1 MKRIITGVL
10 GLLMGGVAAGTASF
24 HPESLTWDFGS
35 KSVQF
40 RNSGSFQVI
49 SNGKRI
55 MECFFYIKT
64 PYSDWITNGRSFK
77 IEKNYN
83 GKSICITDCRTDR
96 NGFLIQG
103 LFAFHK
109 KDASVP
115 VTCPWKMKAELTSAN
130 KIRVSLGYTTPDGKQ
145 AMDRGFFF
153 QCSNYTGLDAG
164 GVKYSL
170 SELKYSLSEY
180 SNKKPKIGKERI
192 VKVEAGA
199 DSILVAYP
207 GNLDFDRWK
216 NGFRLTPYSLQT
228 SFEIDMLDNTEA
240 SVERVSAGGVDLKKT
255 DDLELPGTGRNL
267 LPNPYFAQKTLYLNC
282 STQHRVSFMNC
293 LKDSG
298 SLYGKYH
305 ISGDPGIGVTLGS
318 VPVTHGEYTFSFFA
332 KGNGSLTCDMQG
344 ANDSFRIRKSFTV
357 DSRDWKR
364 FEFSFTAPPGAGAI
378 TPSLALDHVAIDAL
392 QLEKGQKATDF
403 FALPVTA
410 APGNDFFFE
419 SGRVITLPFE
429 LSTLKNSVS
438 GTAAVSVRNFW
449 GKEIYRGSFDYSFC
463 RGEYPDVKLN
473 IGMVPDGVYV
483 VRIDYSPSHTEF
495 FRFAVMPFLDN
506 SHRTARIFSLGYS
519 GHTSRLRDIDSYFVE
534 RLRRIGIGANGHSCA
549 VSEKV
554 RKKYRDNRVLIFDV
568 AVAWR
573 TSSEQYAKL
582 FPGLRIPPGHTFFYI
597 RNFGKALWE
606 KDRAL
611 LHDYRLTGWDSDYRK
626 KLRDVI
632 ISQVKENPCFAYDI
646 GSEWPREIK
655 DDPHYPEFYK
665 TIRDAIKS
673 VYPDAMVYEAGDCNM
688 YEHGGIA
695 QYDRFL
701 ARIAGLTKTD
711 FVSAH
716 AYFKDI
722 RDLYPNFN
730 ALLAMTK
737 KHPGYENCP
746 IAIPEGM
753 HYYPYAVPEWDNQM
767 VCWMREGWRGGT
779 LSYDMGRTEK
789 LSAAYYA
796 RSYLVYMT
804 AFDRV
809 WCGTSSA
816 SNTGNFSL
824 DFMLTPRAFQK
835 IPNTLGCILGNPARY
850 LGDYTFAPDT
860 KCLVWEDEKGRPVAA
875 VWNEDPAVEN
885 RLKKPPTARM
895 NYAGAEYIDLMG
907 VAFQPQTDGVFSVS
921 PFPLF
926 VRGRAND
933 WNRFSDAISQA
944 VLQDSGRLPCR
955 VSAEFASTDQLRLI
969 LTNSLARRL
978 HGTLTIQGEHYALA
992 IPANGRQEVL
1002 VKLSQPIASN
1012 AVTHLAIPYQC
1023 SIDGQTV
1030 DGKFDFSGF
1039 AVRRF
1044 SGDWNE
1050 IPSIKLDNYVDAV
1063 PAEKNDFAASFK
1075 LAWDKNGLHLRVEV
1089 TDDVLAAGTGAR
1101 YRWTDDIAQVYFDTR
1116 CSAMMTGRRTC
1127 DDDDYEYGLMPTVDG
1142 KRCEV
1147 WRAMSPDIQLTL
1159 GIAAPKNSMLATEIP
1174 AGFTR
1179 TSNGYVYEAVF
1190 PADYLLPA
1198 KLISGWN
1205 IGFGLYVSDR
1215 DGGKKPKQ
1223 GLSLATEKGSGCYNK
1238 PHLWPV
1244 AVLVE

>member
-1 MKRIITGVL
+1 
-10 GLLMGGVAAGTASF
+10 
-24 HPESLTWDFGS
+24 
-35 KSVQF
+35 
-40 RNSGSFQVI
+40 
-49 SNGKRI
+49 
-55 MECFFYIKT
+55 
-64 PYSDWITNGRSFK
+64 
-77 IEKNYN
+77 
-83 GKSICITDCRTDR
+83 
-96 NGFLIQG
+96 
-103 LFAFHK
+103 
-109 KDASVP
+109 
-115 VTCPWKMKAELTSAN
+115 
-130 KIRVSLGYTTPDGKQ
+130 
-145 AMDRGFFF
+145 
-153 QCSNYTGLDAG
+153 
-164 GVKYSL
+164 
-170 SELKYSLSEY
+170 
-180 SNKKPKIGKERI
+180 
-192 VKVEAGA
+192 
-199 DSILVAYP
+199 
-207 GNLDFDRWK
+207 
-216 NGFRLTPYSLQT
+216 
-228 SFEIDMLDNTEA
+228 
-240 SVERVSAGGVDLKKT
+240 
-255 DDLELPGTGRNL
+255 
-267 LPNPYFAQKTLYLNC
+267 
-282 STQHRVSFMNC
+282 
-293 LKDSG
+293 
-298 SLYGKYH
+298 
-305 ISGDPGIGVTLGS
+305 
-318 VPVTHGEYTFSFFA
+318 
-332 KGNGSLTCDMQG
+332 
-344 ANDSFRIRKSFTV
+344 
-357 DSRDWKR
+357 
-364 FEFSFTAPPGAGAI
+364 
-378 TPSLALDHVAIDAL
+378 
-392 QLEKGQKATDF
+392 
-403 FALPVTA
+403 
-410 APGNDFFFE
+410 
-419 SGRVITLPFE
+419 
-429 LSTLKNSVS
+429 
-438 GTAAVSVRNFW
+438 
-449 GKEIYRGSFDYSFC
+449 
-463 RGEYPDVKLN
+463 
-473 IGMVPDGVYV
+473 
-483 VRIDYSPSHTEF
+483 
-495 FRFAVMPFLDN
+495 
-506 SHRTARIFSLGYS
+506 
-519 GHTSRLRDIDSYFVE
+519 
-534 RLRRIGIGANGHSCA
+534 
-549 VSEKV
+549 
-554 RKKYRDNRVLIFDV
+554 
-568 AVAWR
+568 
-573 TSSEQYAKL
+573 
-582 FPGLRIPPGHTFFYI
+582 
-597 RNFGKALWE
+597 
-606 KDRAL
+606 
-611 LHDYRLTGWDSDYRK
+611 
-626 KLRDVI
+626 
-632 ISQVKENPCFAYDI
+632 
-646 GSEWPREIK
+646 
-655 DDPHYPEFYK
+655 
-665 TIRDAIKS
+665 
-673 VYPDAMVYEAGDCNM
+673 
-688 YEHGGIA
+688 
-695 QYDRFL
+695 
-701 ARIAGLTKTD
+701 
-711 FVSAH
+711 
-716 AYFKDI
+716 
-722 RDLYPNFN
+722 
-730 ALLAMTK
+730 
-737 KHPGYENCP
+737 
-746 IAIPEGM
+746 M

-767 VCWMREGWRGGT
+767 VCWMGEGWRGGT

-926 VRGRAND
+926 IRGRAND

-992 IPANGRQEVL
+992 IPPNGRQEVL

-1142 KRCEV
+1142 KCCEV

-1215 DGGKKPKQ
+1215 DDGKKPKQ
-1223 GLSLATEKGSGCYNK
+1223 GLSLATEKGAGCYNK